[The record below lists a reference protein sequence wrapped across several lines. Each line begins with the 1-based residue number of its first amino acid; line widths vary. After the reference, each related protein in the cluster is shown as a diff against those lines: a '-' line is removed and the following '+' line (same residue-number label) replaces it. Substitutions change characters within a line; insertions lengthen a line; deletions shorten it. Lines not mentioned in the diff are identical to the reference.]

1 LEKVANDYCEI
12 YVITTIVAFDMSE
25 LSKDKKA
32 EKQYIP
38 SSRD

>member
-1 LEKVANDYCEI
+1 
-12 YVITTIVAFDMSE
+12 VAFDMPE